1 MGMNGHLII
10 ATLRL
15 SLQSPRQA
23 ARVVIG
29 WPLSAGEYWTFL
41 ALTAVLSAVLMSM
54 QTAPTPDQI
63 YPFMEMIPTSPIGL
77 AIFQFAGLVLSALMI
92 FVGGRVFGGTGGF
105 LQGLA
110 VISWLQV
117 MQFVLLLAQIVLM
130 LLLPPLAGLVLLASL
145 ALILWTVPNF
155 IAELHGFRS
164 AIATFFGMIATFIV
178 AAVVLSVLIVLLFGP
193 LVA

>member
-1 MGMNGHLII
+1 MGINGHLII

-15 SLQSPRQA
+15 SVQSPRQA

-29 WPLSAGEYWTFL
+29 WPINAGEYWTFL
-41 ALTAVLSAVLMSM
+41 ALTAVASTLLMSM
-54 QTAPTPDQI
+54 QTAPPPDQI
-63 YPFMEMIPTSPIGL
+63 YPFMEMIPTSPLGL
-77 AIFQFAGLVLSALMI
+77 AVFQFAGLVLSAIMI

-110 VISWLQV
+110 VTSWLQV
-117 MQFVLLLAQIVLM
+117 MQFVLLLAQIA
-130 LLLPPLAGLVLLASL
+130 LLLVLPPLAGLVLLASL

-178 AAVVLSVLIVLLFGP
+178 AAVVLAVMIALVFGP
-193 LVA
+193 LGA